1 MLISGNA
8 SDALQAALKV
18 ENEAHPLTNNFTEK
32 KTIMTAFDEPK
43 KPEPTQLSF
52 LDETPVNESR
62 IREKLKVSPMDMPDE
77 ELDAAMDMEVQR
89 QEKKIKQQNKM
100 LGIKEKEEET
110 PKDFKNLQANDS

>member
-8 SDALQAALKV
+8 SDALQTALKV
-18 ENEAHPLTNNFTEK
+18 ENEAHPLINNFTPK

-43 KPEPTQLSF
+43 QPEPTQLSF
-52 LDETPVNESR
+52 LDETPVKE
-62 IREKLKVSPMDMPDE
+62 IEVSPMDMPDD

-100 LGIKEKEEET
+100 FGIKEKE
-110 PKDFKNLQANDS
+110 S